1 MSIASLR
8 AAACSLLVFAPL
20 LTLLTPAAGRSSTV
34 SLLSTEAALWGWTI
48 EQRPDG
54 RFTLAWSEGLD
65 AQGATQAWIRRF
77 DATGAPLAPA
87 ILVAQTVG
95 IPGAAVAVDAV
106 GNELVVLR
114 WGQGEGEARR
124 YQLRAFGVSASGAE
138 LWPSRLLA
146 EITEPHD
153 FIGSVDAVAAPG
165 GGWIVVWEE
174 YHQSA
179 TVRPESL
186 STHVALADGAASP
199 PIALGSTRQSVYSLA
214 VASDGA
220 QPVVVWR
227 EEPVANEYRWV
238 ARSLD
243 GVGVPTGPVV
253 ALAHASGPS
262 LSINGTT
269 ISAMEVGN
277 YFVSWS
283 QAEYGSPG
291 DTRGLTYSPGV
302 PASPPVDLVHQV
314 GTEWTLS
321 ASVAVDRQGR
331 AMIAWVE
338 SPPGSPYPTTVV
350 RQGRSTTGAAL
361 SDIVT
366 VADFAGMTG
375 PLVSMTGTGSWMVAW
390 TRPWNPGIPQL
401 AGVNAQFGAFPTDCE
416 ANATTLCLTGGRFS
430 ATATFH
436 DHLGHDGVGQAVA
449 LTPESGTFW
458 FFTAANVELILKVVD
473 ACGHPDFQDFWVYAS
488 GLTDVEVTL
497 TVVDTWTGEIWERAT
512 ALGEPFPP
520 VLDSQAFHTCDAL
533 PGTGPVAQKEGGI

>member
-1 MSIASLR
+1 MSIAGIH
-8 AAACSLLVFAPL
+8 AAARNLLVLATL
-20 LTLLTPAAGRSSTV
+20 LTLLSPAAGGSATV
-34 SLLSTEAALWGWTI
+34 SLLSTEAALWGWSI

-77 DATGAPLAPA
+77 DATGVPLAPA
-87 ILVAQTVG
+87 ILVAETVG

-114 WGQGEGEARR
+114 WAQGEGEARR

-146 EITEPHD
+146 EIAGSND

-174 YHQSA
+174 YDSTAADH
-179 TVRPESL
+179 VESL
-186 STHVALADGAASP
+186 STQVALADGAIAPPSP
-199 PIALGSTRQSVYSLA
+199 LGSASQSPYSLA
-214 VASDGA
+214 VASDGS
-220 QPVVVWR
+220 QPLVVWR
-227 EEPVANEYRWV
+227 EQPVLHEYRWV
-238 ARSLD
+238 GRSLD
-243 GVGVPTGPVV
+243 GEGVPNEAVV
-253 ALAHASGPS
+253 ELAHTSGPS
-262 LSINGTT
+262 LSFGGTA
-269 ISAMEVGN
+269 IAALEVGS

-283 QAEYGSPG
+283 QTDAGAPG
-291 DTRGLTYSPGV
+291 DIRGLTYSPGA

-314 GTEWTLS
+314 GTDWQLS
-321 ASVAVDRQGR
+321 GSVAVDALGR

-338 SPPGSPYPTTVV
+338 SPPGSLYPTSVV
-350 RQGRSTTGAAL
+350 RQQRSITGAAL
-361 SDIVT
+361 SEIVT
-366 VADFAGMTG
+366 VADYVGITSS
-375 PLVSMTGTGSWMVAW
+375 LVSMTETGAWMVAW

-401 AGVNAQFGAFPTDCE
+401 AGVNAQFGAFRSACE
-416 ANATTLCLTGGRFS
+416 ANATTLCLSGGRFRV
-430 ATATFH
+430 TATFH
-436 DHLGHDGVGQAVA
+436 DHLGRDGVGQAVA

-488 GLTDVEVTL
+488 GLTDVAVTL
-497 TVVDTWTGEIWERAT
+497 TVLDTWTGEIWERET

-520 VLDSQAFHTCDAL
+520 VLDSQAFHTCDAA
-533 PGTGPVAQKEGGI
+533 PIAGPAAQEEGGI